1 MKKKALVLFAVLAA
15 VLGLGSCSGLNNG
28 GCSTGCDGGNAH
40 VSITLSDLPP
50 AGVSIL
56 SFTLPI
62 AGITLTPSTGS
73 AVTVP
78 ITPTS
83 YEMTRLQTD
92 STLVGLSLAVPAGT
106 YTSIN
111 VTVTASNGVY
121 INTSGS
127 AIGTCING
135 AVCPM
140 PSGAATTM
148 QVPLSLTLAE
158 NQNQWV
164 GLDFNL
170 RNAITTSNGITV
182 DFNLPNVMTATTTV
196 RPGIPSGSV
205 DAIEDFIGV
214 VTAVSAND
222 ITVQSGITG
231 NSMTAAISASTEFDL
246 APVTYSNCQGTAAAC
261 VKIGSTVS
269 LDADLTT
276 SGTLTATEIDALDA
290 VAVDEVEGTIYPT
303 NQSGVVGLIIADK
316 VAITSTTPLA
326 SSSTTYGT
334 GIFLTVDSGTTYSV
348 DTKTLSAQPGFAA
361 TVNALFSGSG
371 SLLAG
376 QTVRVQLSNITS
388 GSTGINATASNVL
401 LRWSRLTGT
410 VNSVTAPTFTL
421 ANIPGYINT
430 LNPTLSLTPQ
440 VMTYPNG
447 TVFDGI
453 TDISGL
459 SATTSQLASIRALY
473 LDGVPPFQA
482 AKVRV
487 P

>member
-1 MKKKALVLFAVLAA
+1 MKTKALFLLTLSAALLLA
-15 VLGLGSCSGLNNG
+15 SCSGLKNG
-28 GCSTGCDGGNAH
+28 GCSTGCNARNANL
-40 VSITLSDLPP
+40 SISLFDLAP

-62 AGITLTPSTGS
+62 AGISLTPSTGS

-92 STLVGLSLAVPAGT
+92 STLVGLRLSVPAGT

-111 VTVTASNGVY
+111 VTVTASSGVY
-121 INTSGS
+121 FNTSGA
-127 AIGTCING
+127 AIGACNNG

-140 PSGAATTM
+140 PSGAATTI
-148 QVPLSLTLAE
+148 QVPISLTLAE

-170 RNAITTSNGITV
+170 ANAITTTNGITV
-182 DFNLPNVMTATTTV
+182 DFNQPKVLTATTTV
-196 RPGIPSGSV
+196 RTGIPSGSV
-205 DAIEDFIGV
+205 ETIEDFIGV
-214 VTAVSAND
+214 VTAASPSS
-222 ITVQSGITG
+222 ITVTSGITG
-231 NSMTAAISASTEFDL
+231 NSMTAAVSSSTEFDL
-246 APVTYSNCQGTAAAC
+246 APVAYSNCQGTATAC
-261 VKIGSTVS
+261 LQNGSTVS
-269 LDADLTT
+269 LDAALSS
-276 SGTLTATEIDALDA
+276 SGTLTATEIDVLNA

-303 NQSGVVGLIIADK
+303 GVTNQVGLIIADK

-334 GIFLTVDSGTTYSV
+334 GIFLTVDSGTTYTV
-348 DTKTLSAQPGFAA
+348 DTKTLSSQPGFAA
-361 TVNALFSGSG
+361 TVDALFSGSG

-376 QTVRVQLSNITS
+376 QTVRVQLSNIIS
-388 GSTGINATASNVL
+388 GTNGISATAKNVL
-401 LRWSRLTGT
+401 LRWSRLRGT
-410 VNSVTAPTFTL
+410 VNSVAAPTFTL
-421 ANIPGYINT
+421 ANIPDYINT

-440 VMTYPNG
+440 VMTYPNA

-473 LDGVPPFQA
+473 LNGAPPFQA

>member
-1 MKKKALVLFAVLAA
+1 MF
-15 VLGLGSCSGLNNG
+15 
-28 GCSTGCDGGNAH
+28 
-40 VSITLSDLPP
+40 DLPP
-50 AGVSIL
+50 AGASIL

-62 AGITLTPSTGS
+62 AGISLTPSTGS
-73 AVTVP
+73 VVTVP
-78 ITPTS
+78 IIPTS

-92 STLVGLSLAVPAGT
+92 STLVGLSLSVPAGT

-111 VTVTASNGVY
+111 VTVTASSGVY
-121 INTSGS
+121 INTSGA
-127 AIGTCING
+127 AIGTCVNG

-140 PSGAATTM
+140 PSGAATTI
-148 QVPLSLTLAE
+148 QVPISLTLAE

-170 RNAITTSNGITV
+170 ANAITTTNGITV
-182 DFNLPNVMTATTTV
+182 DFNQPKVMTATTTV
-196 RPGIPSGSV
+196 RTGIPSGSV
-205 DAIEDFIGV
+205 EAIEDFIGV
-214 VTAVSAND
+214 VTAATPSS
-222 ITVQSGITG
+222 ITVTSGITG
-231 NSMTAAISASTEFDL
+231 NSMTAAVSSTTEFDL
-246 APVTYSNCQGTAAAC
+246 APVAYSNCQGTAAAC
-261 VKIGSTVS
+261 VKTGSTVS
-269 LDADLTT
+269 LDAALSST
-276 SGTLTATEIDALDA
+276 GTLTATEIDVLDA

-303 NQSGVVGLIIADK
+303 GVANQVGLIIADK

-334 GIFLTVDSGTTYSV
+334 GIFLTVESGTTFTV
-348 DTKTLSAQPGFAA
+348 DTKTLSSQPGFAA
-361 TVNALFSGSG
+361 TVDALFSGSG

-376 QTVRVQLSNITS
+376 QTVRVQLSNIIS
-388 GSTGINATASNVL
+388 GTNGLNATATNVL

-410 VNSVTAPTFTL
+410 VNSVAAPTFTL

-430 LNPTLSLTPQ
+430 LDPTLSLTPQ
-440 VMTYPNG
+440 VMTYPNA

-473 LDGVPPFQA
+473 LNGAPPFQA

>member
-1 MKKKALVLFAVLAA
+1 MKTKALFLLTLSAALLLA
-15 VLGLGSCSGLNNG
+15 SCSGLKNG
-28 GCSTGCDGGNAH
+28 GCSTGCNARNANL
-40 VSITLSDLPP
+40 SISLFDLPP

-62 AGITLTPSTGS
+62 AGISLTPSTGS

-92 STLVGLSLAVPAGT
+92 STLVGLRLSVPAGT

-111 VTVTASNGVY
+111 VTVTASSGVY
-121 INTSGS
+121 FNTSGA
-127 AIGTCING
+127 AIGACNNG

-140 PSGAATTM
+140 PSGAATTI
-148 QVPLSLTLAE
+148 QVPISLTLAE

-170 RNAITTSNGITV
+170 ANAITTTNGITV
-182 DFNLPNVMTATTTV
+182 DFNQPKVLTATTTV
-196 RPGIPSGSV
+196 RTGIPSGSV
-205 DAIEDFIGV
+205 ETIEDFIGV
-214 VTAVSAND
+214 VTAASPSS
-222 ITVQSGITG
+222 ITVTSGITG
-231 NSMTAAISASTEFDL
+231 NSMTAAVSSSTEFDL
-246 APVTYSNCQGTAAAC
+246 APVAYSNCQGTATAC
-261 VKIGSTVS
+261 LQNGSTVS
-269 LDADLTT
+269 LDAALSS
-276 SGTLTATEIDALDA
+276 SGTLTATEIDVLNA

-303 NQSGVVGLIIADK
+303 GVTNQVGLIIADK
-316 VAITSTTPLA
+316 VAITATTPLA

-334 GIFLTVDSGTTYSV
+334 GIFLTVDSGTTYTV
-348 DTKTLSAQPGFAA
+348 DTKTLSSQPGFAA
-361 TVNALFSGSG
+361 TVDALFSGSG

-376 QTVRVQLSNITS
+376 QTVRVQLSNIIS
-388 GSTGINATASNVL
+388 GTNGISATAKNVL
-401 LRWSRLTGT
+401 LRWSRLRGT
-410 VNSVTAPTFTL
+410 VNSVAAPTFTL
-421 ANIPGYINT
+421 ANIPDYINT

-440 VMTYPNG
+440 VMTYPNA

-473 LDGVPPFQA
+473 LNGAPPFQA